1 MELRKKIL
9 QIPLSPK
16 FSEKIPIESMIYSPQ
31 SKKLPN
37 LIQSDTKKNQTIAQ
51 IKKLSKSME
60 SRFNKKLCRLYT
72 KKELDFNNIDKEINN
87 QITAIKL
94 PSQEIIRTKEE
105 VEEKYRIE
113 LSNQFRIINAYNKQK
128 KELENEI
135 FEMQKIIEN
144 SKTKIFELKGG
155 MLSYYGGILSNKI
168 KKQLFNNYLSKQKDI
183 TENHN
188 IINKYETLIND
199 KKNEIKKISNAVK
212 NLKSQRDKNVNSFI
226 KYYNKLL
233 SEGVDKREEGFSWIL
248 YRLLELGYDIKMC
261 QYPEYIPK
269 KYIEF
274 LQKLAYLKLKKEKLK
289 LIYYAFQMKYK
300 NTIQTKNSKKSVELF
315 IAKNKGISINY
326 DKFLNNYYN
335 DKNAEIHYNK
345 SIEGYKVLNYLH
357 NIVKDDKEVFSISK
371 IGITPQ
377 MLVKKMNIAKQDL
390 NMLEVEVNELIN
402 ETLKDFKKDYQK
414 LRITNYKNYYFLFQC
429 LFGSFLYCG

>member
-233 SEGVDKREEGFSWIL
+233 SEGEDKREEGFSWIL

-326 DKFLNNYYN
+326 DKFLNNNYN

-345 SIEGYKVLNYLH
+345 LIEGYKVLNYLH

>member
-1 MELRKKIL
+1 
-9 QIPLSPK
+9 
-16 FSEKIPIESMIYSPQ
+16 MIYSPQ

-155 MLSYYGGILSNKI
+155 MLSYYSGILSNKI

-226 KYYNKLL
+226 KYYNKL
-233 SEGVDKREEGFSWIL
+233 F
-248 YRLLELGYDIKMC
+248 
-261 QYPEYIPK
+261 
-269 KYIEF
+269 
-274 LQKLAYLKLKKEKLK
+274 
-289 LIYYAFQMKYK
+289 
-300 NTIQTKNSKKSVELF
+300 TI
-315 IAKNKGISINY
+315 I
-326 DKFLNNYYN
+326 
-335 DKNAEIHYNK
+335 
-345 SIEGYKVLNYLH
+345 
-357 NIVKDDKEVFSISK
+357 
-371 IGITPQ
+371 
-377 MLVKKMNIAKQDL
+377 
-390 NMLEVEVNELIN
+390 
-402 ETLKDFKKDYQK
+402 
-414 LRITNYKNYYFLFQC
+414 
-429 LFGSFLYCG
+429 

>member
-168 KKQLFNNYLSKQKDI
+168 KKQLFNNYLLKQKDI

-248 YRLLELGYDIKMC
+248 YRLLELGFDVKMC